1 MSGGVMEDN
10 DIRYS
15 KNHIW
20 VRIDD
25 DFVYIGVTEEF
36 LENVDEVVEINL
48 PKAGED
54 IVSEEPFGTIDTGD
68 ELIDLIAPISGEIL
82 KINKKI
88 IKDPGILIEDPTG
101 EGWLL
106 KVEPHDWEEL
116 SNLLDEENYKREV

>member
-10 DIRYS
+10 DIKYS

-20 VRIDD
+20 VRLDD